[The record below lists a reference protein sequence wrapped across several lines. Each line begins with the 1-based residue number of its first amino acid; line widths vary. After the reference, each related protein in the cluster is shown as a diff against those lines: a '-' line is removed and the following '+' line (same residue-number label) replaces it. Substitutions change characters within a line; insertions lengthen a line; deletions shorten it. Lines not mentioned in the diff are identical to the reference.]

1 VSSLGKSFERQVF
14 LPRHRSAPP
23 PPPPTTRRTAAE
35 HTSALSTRPLTP
47 HATVRRRPRLLPPAP
62 PPFPRAQ
69 PHCLPTQSCNFPTFC
84 LNITKR
90 GKEINVYGWIVCTH
104 DGFGHGAEETTEA
117 SSRGADKLEE
127 DSLDLILPNQSCN
140 FLLQSRWVG
149 GRASGFCLCE
159 FG

>member
-62 PPFPRAQ
+62 PPVPPRAA
-69 PHCLPTQSCNFPTFC
+69 PLPPYPIMQLPNFLPQHY
-84 LNITKR
+84 KE
-90 GKEINVYGWIVCTH
+90 GKGNKCVWMDRLHTRWIW
-104 DGFGHGAEETTEA
+104 AW
-117 SSRGADKLEE
+117 SRGDNGSVVQRSRQVRRRFLGF
-127 DSLDLILPNQSCN
+127 DPPQSCN